1 MTGCAVLCALAA
13 AWLIYRAS
21 AHQRLGPRL
30 AGARW
35 RWAAGVLGALGW
47 ALGWALPAA
56 TLGVT
61 AALALAISALMAG
74 LVALPFADAAW
85 QRWRSRHAV

>member
-35 RWAAGVLGALGW
+35 RWAAGVLV

>member
-21 AHQRLGPRL
+21 SHQRLGPRL
-30 AGARW
+30 AGVRW

-47 ALGWALPAA
+47 ALPAG

-61 AALALAISALMAG
+61 AALALALSALMAG
-74 LVALPFADAAW
+74 LAALPFADAAW